1 MAYNTSDSAPRLD
14 ISTLLMEA
22 VHQEKHYVASSLL
35 PVYGSQR
42 EVGRYPKFRI
52 GKGELLK
59 KESQKRNATGTYNE
73 SEEQFEWD
81 SYQTQE
87 YGHEKRVDDVV
98 KKQMGDFFDAEM
110 VTAKFCMNKLMLD
123 YEVEAATAIM
133 NPAVFTA
140 TAAGTAYTEANLAT
154 MDFPADLNATI
165 ESLTLAG
172 EEPNTMVLS
181 LSLYNRLKRSKLL
194 QTYLYGFLNSTQG
207 GANITTDHI
216 AAAFGISNI
225 VIAKKSYDNAIK
237 GKTNVVPVW
246 GNDYIWIGDVQG
258 GDFMTGG
265 AGRTIIWD
273 ADSEGGLFTT
283 DQYRDEPRRGDKIR
297 VRSNRV
303 IKIVNP
309 NSGRLITTNWA

>member
-1 MAYNTSDSAPRLD
+1 MAYNTSDSVPRQD

-22 VHQEKHYVASSLL
+22 VHQDKHFVASSLL
-35 PVYGSQR
+35 PVYGSER

-52 GKGELLK
+52 NKGELLK
-59 KESQKRNATGTYNE
+59 KESQKRGATGTYNE

-98 KKQMGDFFDAEM
+98 RKQMRDFFDSDM

-123 YEVEAATAIM
+123 YEVETATAIM
-133 NPAVFTA
+133 DPLVFTPA
-140 TAAGTAYTEANLAT
+140 NAKVNYTEALLDT
-154 MDFPADLNATI
+154 IDFPFDLNATI
-165 ESLTLAG
+165 EALTLNG
-172 EEPNTMVLS
+172 EEPNTIVMS
-181 LSLYNRLKRSKLL
+181 LPLYNRLKRSRLL
-194 QTYLYGFLNSTQG
+194 QTYLYGHLNSTQG
-207 GANITTDHI
+207 GSNITTGII
-216 AAAFGISNI
+216 AEAFGIPNI
-225 VIAKKSYDNAIK
+225 VIAKKSYDKAIK
-237 GKTNVVPVW
+237 GKTDVVPVW
-246 GNDYIWIGDVQG
+246 GNSHIWVGEVQG
-258 GDFMTGG
+258 GDFMNGG

-273 ADSEGGLFTT
+273 ADSEGGLFST

-309 NSGRLITTNWA
+309 NSGRLIATGLP

>member
-1 MAYNTSDSAPRLD
+1 MAYNTSDSVPRQD
-14 ISTLLMEA
+14 ISTLLMEG

-42 EVGRYPKFRI
+42 EVGRYPKFRL

-123 YEVEAATAIM
+123 YEVEAAAAIM
-133 NPAVFTA
+133 NPATFTA

-154 MDFPADLNATI
+154 MDFPADINATI
-165 ESLTLAG
+165 EALTLNG

-181 LSLYNRLKRSKLL
+181 LSVYNRLKRSKLL
-194 QTYLYGFLNSTQG
+194 QTYLYGHLNTTQG
-207 GANITTDHI
+207 GSNITPNLI
-216 AAAFGISNI
+216 AEAFGIPNI
-225 VIAKKSYDNAIK
+225 VVAKKSYDNAIK
-237 GKTNVVPVW
+237 GKMNVVPVW
-246 GNDYIWIGDVQG
+246 GNEYIWIGEVQG

-265 AGRTIIWD
+265 CGRTIIWD

-309 NSGRLITTNWA
+309 NSGRLITTGL

>member
-1 MAYNTSDSAPRLD
+1 MAYNTTDSVPRQD

-22 VHQEKHYVASSLL
+22 VHQEKHFVASSLL
-35 PVYGSQR
+35 PVYGSER

-59 KESQKRNATGTYNE
+59 KESQKRGATGTYNE

-98 KKQMGDFFDAEM
+98 RKQMRDFFDSDM
-110 VTAKFCMNKLMLD
+110 VTAKFCMSKLMLD
-123 YEVEAATAIM
+123 YEVEAAAAIM
-133 NPAVFTA
+133 NPETFTA
-140 TAAGTAYTEANLAT
+140 ANGSVAYTEGNLT
-154 MDFPADLNATI
+154 TIDFPADLNATI
-165 ESLTLAG
+165 EALTLNG
-172 EEPNTMVLS
+172 EEPNTIVLS
-181 LSLYNRLKRSKLL
+181 LSVYNRLKRSTKL
-194 QTYLYGFLNSTQG
+194 QTYLYGHLNTTQG
-207 GANITTDHI
+207 GSNITPNLV
-216 AAAFGISNI
+216 AEAFGIPNI
-225 VIAKKSYDNAIK
+225 VIAKKSYDRGIK
-237 GKTNVVPVW
+237 GKTDVVPVW
-246 GNDYIWIGDVQG
+246 GNSHIWVGEVQG
-258 GDFMTGG
+258 GDFMNGG

-283 DQYRDEPRRGDKIR
+283 DQYRDEARRGDKIR

-309 NSGRLITTNWA
+309 NSGRLIATQV

>member
-1 MAYNTSDSAPRLD
+1 MAYNTSDSVPRQD

-22 VHQEKHYVASSLL
+22 VHQEKHYIASSLL
-35 PVYGSQR
+35 PIYGSER
-42 EVGRYPKFRI
+42 EVGRYPRFRI

-59 KESQKRNATGTYNE
+59 KESQKRGATGTYNE

-81 SYQTQE
+81 SYQTVE
-87 YGHEKRVDDVV
+87 YGHEKRVDDTVR
-98 KKQMGDFFDAEM
+98 KQMRDFFDSDM
-110 VTAKFCMNKLMLD
+110 VTAKFCMNKVMLD

-133 NPAVFTA
+133 DPTVFTA
-140 TAAGTAYTEANLAT
+140 AAAGTAYTEANLNT

-165 ESLTLAG
+165 EALTLNG
-172 EEPNTMVLS
+172 EEPNTIVLS

-194 QTYLYGFLNSTQG
+194 QTYLYGHLNTTQG
-207 GANITTDHI
+207 GSNITPTLV
-216 AAAFGISNI
+216 AEAFGVPNI
-225 VIAKKSYDNAIK
+225 VIAKKSFDNAIK

-246 GNDYIWIGDVQG
+246 GNSYIWVGEVQG
-258 GDFMTGG
+258 GDFMNGG

-283 DQYRDEPRRGDKIR
+283 DQYREEKRRGDMIR

>member
-1 MAYNTSDSAPRLD
+1 MAYNTSDSVPRQD
-14 ISTLLMEA
+14 ISTLLMEG

-42 EVGRYPKFRI
+42 EVGRYPKFRL

-123 YEVEAATAIM
+123 YEVEAASAIM
-133 NPAVFTA
+133 NPNVFTA

-154 MDFPADLNATI
+154 MDFPADINATI
-165 ESLTLAG
+165 EALTLNG
-172 EEPNTMVLS
+172 EEPNTMVMS
-181 LSLYNRLKRSKLL
+181 LSVYNRLKRSKLL
-194 QTYLYGFLNSTQG
+194 QTYLYGHLNTTQG
-207 GANITTDHI
+207 GSNITPNLI
-216 AAAFGISNI
+216 AEAFGIPSI
-225 VIAKKSYDNAIK
+225 VVAKKSYDNAIK
-237 GKTNVVPVW
+237 GKMNVVPVW
-246 GNDYIWIGDVQG
+246 GNEYIWIGEVQG

-265 AGRTIIWD
+265 CGRTIIWD

-309 NSGRLITTNWA
+309 NSGRLITTGL

>member
-1 MAYNTSDSAPRLD
+1 MPYNTSDSVPRQD

-22 VHQEKHYVASSLL
+22 VHQEKHYIASSLL
-35 PVYGSQR
+35 PIYGSDR
-42 EVGRYPKFRI
+42 EVGRYPRFRI

-59 KESQKRNATGTYNE
+59 KESQRRGATGTYNE

-87 YGHEKRVDDVV
+87 YGHEKRVDDTVR
-98 KKQMGDFFDAEM
+98 KQMRDFFDADM
-110 VTAKFCMNKLMLD
+110 VTAKFCMNKVMLD
-123 YEVEAATAIM
+123 YEVEAAAAIM
-133 NPAVFTA
+133 DPTVFTA
-140 TAAGTAYTEANLAT
+140 AAAGTAYTEANLAT

-165 ESLTLAG
+165 EALTLNG
-172 EEPNTMVLS
+172 EEPNTIVIS
-181 LSLYNRLKRSKLL
+181 LSVYNRLKRSKLL
-194 QTYLYGFLNSTQG
+194 QTYLYGHLNTTQG
-207 GANITTDHI
+207 GSNITPNLV
-216 AAAFGISNI
+216 AEAFGVPNI
-225 VIAKKSYDNAIK
+225 VIAKKSLDNAIK

-246 GNDYIWIGDVQG
+246 GNSYIWVGEVQG
-258 GDFMTGG
+258 GDFMNGG
-265 AGRTIIWD
+265 AGRTIIWE

-283 DQYRDEPRRGDKIR
+283 DQYREEKRKGDMIR

>member
-1 MAYNTSDSAPRLD
+1 MAYNTSDSVPRQD
-14 ISTLLMEA
+14 ISTLLMEG

-42 EVGRYPKFRI
+42 EVGRYPKFRL

-123 YEVEAATAIM
+123 YEVEAAAAIM
-133 NPAVFTA
+133 NPATFTA

-154 MDFPADLNATI
+154 MDFPADINATI
-165 ESLTLAG
+165 EALTLNG

-181 LSLYNRLKRSKLL
+181 LSVYNRLKRSKLL
-194 QTYLYGFLNSTQG
+194 QTYLYGHLNTTQG
-207 GANITTDHI
+207 GSNITPNLI
-216 AAAFGISNI
+216 AEAFGIPNI
-225 VIAKKSYDNAIK
+225 VVAKKSYDNAIK
-237 GKTNVVPVW
+237 GKMNVVPVW
-246 GNDYIWIGDVQG
+246 GNEYIWIGEVQG

-265 AGRTIIWD
+265 CGRTIIWD

-309 NSGRLITTNWA
+309 NSGRLITTGI